1 MNAKSREFDAE
12 RFALR
17 LRRLWMGTLYIG
29 IFAIYLLI
37 LGLLVVYFGWRPAL
51 LSLFLVGLIQLFRY
65 VAFDVERIG
74 WQLSQPNIEGE
85 TAEVVQHRTKLQFLL
100 QTLILLLNL
109 VVVLQVYFVAS
120 WQQVIALLIGLT
132 VVEMMFRQIRNTSRQ
147 ISYGSPLYGIN
158 HSGSMTAALET
169 SRLEEKLAELKQ
181 MVEREEISQEAYEK
195 VRDRELIRRV
205 MDE

>member
-12 RFALR
+12 RYALR

-37 LGLLVVYFGWRPAL
+37 LGLLVVYYGWRPAL

-85 TAEVVQHRTKLQFLL
+85 TAEVVQHRTRLQFLL

-120 WQQVIALLIGLT
+120 WQQVIALLVGLI
-132 VVEMMFRQIRNTSRQ
+132 VVETMFRQIRNTSRQ
-147 ISYGSPLYGIN
+147 ISYGSPLYGIK
-158 HSGSMTAALET
+158 HSGSMTAVSET
-169 SRLEEKLAELKQ
+169 SRLEEKLEELKQ
-181 MVEREEISQEAYEK
+181 MVEREEISQKAYEK